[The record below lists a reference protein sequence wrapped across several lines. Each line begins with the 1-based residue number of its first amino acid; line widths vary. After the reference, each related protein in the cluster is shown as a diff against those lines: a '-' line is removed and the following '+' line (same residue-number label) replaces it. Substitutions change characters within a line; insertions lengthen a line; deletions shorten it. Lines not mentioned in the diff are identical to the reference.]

1 METRKE
7 IGKLL
12 KHKQKEKIYD
22 TIGNRN
28 AVRVHDG
35 LTEYKAR
42 KKGRTRKMNEVW
54 KEYKNKNTKTEIRKP
69 GKKEELNTMREIS
82 LFIAMSLDGYIA
94 DSRGGVDWLTGQKED
109 GEMIDTYSLFI
120 RDVDTVLMGWNTY
133 HQIVTELSPEQ
144 WIYEGLKTYVFTHSE
159 HLSSDEICFTDREP
173 EELLREL
180 RQQAGK
186 KIWVCGGA
194 NLVGQLREKGMIDE
208 YYISVIPTLLGSGI
222 RLFEEKSTEQR
233 LELVSTQNYNGIVEL
248 VYKRRKDP
256 NGV

>member
-1 METRKE
+1 MNKKVQSDRLSQVAFADGGIARKPC
-7 IGKLL
+7 
-12 KHKQKEKIYD
+12 IYWLFFHFCG
-22 TIGNRN
+22 TIENRN
-28 AVRVHDG
+28 AIRVCNG
-35 LTEYKAR
+35 LTKYKAR
-42 KKGRTRKMNEVW
+42 KKER
-54 KEYKNKNTKTEIRKP
+54 P

-173 EELLREL
+173 EELLEEL
-180 RQQAGK
+180 RQQEGK
-186 KIWVCGGA
+186 KIWICGGA
-194 NLVGQLREKGMIDE
+194 NLVGQLRGKGLIDE
-208 YYISVIPTLLGSGI
+208 YYISVIPTLLGDGI
-222 RLFEEKSTEQR
+222 RLFGDKSTEQK
-233 LELVSTQNYNGIVEL
+233 LELVSTQNYNGIVDM
-248 VYKRRKDP
+248 VYKRRA
-256 NGV
+256 NSTGA

>member
-1 METRKE
+1 MKKRETW
-7 IGKLL
+7 
-12 KHKQKEKIYD
+12 
-22 TIGNRN
+22 
-28 AVRVHDG
+28 
-35 LTEYKAR
+35 KA
-42 KKGRTRKMNEVW
+42 NEAP
-54 KEYKNKNTKTEIRKP
+54 KNKVRELSKADRNTKTWKD
-69 GKKEELNTMREIS
+69 EELNDMREIS

-94 DSRGGVDWLTGQKED
+94 DNCGGVDWLIGQQED

-159 HLSSDEICFTDREP
+159 HLSSEEICFTDREP

-180 RQQAGK
+180 RQQEGK
-186 KIWVCGGA
+186 KIWICGGA
-194 NLVGQLREKGMIDE
+194 NLVGQLTEKGLIDE

-222 RLFEEKSTEQR
+222 RLFEGKGGEQK
-233 LELVSTQNYNGIVEL
+233 LELISTQNYNGIVDL
-248 VYKRRKDP
+248 VYKRRENS

>member
-7 IGKLL
+7 IRKLL
-12 KHKQKEKIYD
+12 KQKQKEKIYG
-22 TIGNRN
+22 TIENRN
-28 AVRVHDG
+28 AIRVCNG

-42 KKGRTRKMNEVW
+42 KKGRARKMNEVW

-69 GKKEELNTMREIS
+69 GKIEELNTMREIS

-159 HLSSDEICFTDREP
+159 YLSSDEICFTDREP
-173 EELLREL
+173 EELLEEL
-180 RQQAGK
+180 RQQEGK
-186 KIWVCGGA
+186 KIWICGGA
-194 NLVGQLREKGMIDE
+194 NLVGQLRGKGLIDE
-208 YYISVIPTLLGSGI
+208 YYISVIPTLLGDGI
-222 RLFEEKSTEQR
+222 RLFEDKSTEQK
-233 LELVSTQNYNGIVEL
+233 LELVSTQNYNGIVDL
-248 VYKRRKDP
+248 VYKRRA
-256 NGV
+256 NSTGA

>member
-1 METRKE
+1 
-7 IGKLL
+7 
-12 KHKQKEKIYD
+12 
-22 TIGNRN
+22 
-28 AVRVHDG
+28 
-35 LTEYKAR
+35 
-42 KKGRTRKMNEVW
+42 
-54 KEYKNKNTKTEIRKP
+54 
-69 GKKEELNTMREIS
+69 MREIS

-94 DSRGGVDWLTGQKED
+94 DSRGSVDWLNGQTED
-109 GEMIDTYSLFI
+109 GEMIDTYSLFV
-120 RDVDTVLMGWNTY
+120 RDVDTVVMGWNTY

-144 WIYEGLKTYVFTHSE
+144 WVYEGMKTYVFTHSK
-159 HLSSDEICFTDREP
+159 HPSSEEICFTDREP

-256 NGV
+256 NGVYRFIFYISGKVCIIEIMGKIYNGENEMRRTYLIDSENINDVWVELLQVLEDEDEILVFYTDKSAHMGYDRSV